1 MTPCAN
7 CLSEPP
13 RRTRRRLFRQQPEV
27 YRYVSI
33 RAVHNSLPFFAI
45 VLVASGFPWF
55 SVAVIFVQ
63 IFTGM
68 FVDLHFF
75 QALGSKVGEN
85 GGGRHGA

>member
-1 MTPCAN
+1 
-7 CLSEPP
+7 
-13 RRTRRRLFRQQPEV
+13 
-27 YRYVSI
+27 
-33 RAVHNSLPFFAI
+33 LPFFAI